1 MKHYQFYIL
10 WLFVCVI
17 AFYSCSKDED
27 IFLGNDEIEKP
38 EGPGQPDNIVIS
50 LVASGLQDIIDIRT
64 SSSFQFDIERSVD
77 AGETVALFAKLTEEE
92 VNEELN
98 DEHTYKYFSDEQ
110 WTIDDNPIVFTTGET
125 KKSVTVS
132 FTEPPRTDVPQ
143 VYVLGLYLRSFT
155 EEAKIESTKSKIIFR
170 VEIPAKEGTAT
181 NPHLLSSVDDLLA
194 MKVKVDAIAAG
205 EEIYFELRNDIDLA
219 GASWMPLV
227 DAGGNLDW
235 GEYRIIHFNGNNHK
249 ISNWSCEG
257 TPYASFFGVLIGS
270 CKDVTF
276 ENAVVS
282 GTGRPV
288 GIVAGA
294 VGHWGYSNPR
304 TEIVNTHVSG
314 SVDGEVN
321 LNWDWGNPAFAI
333 GGICGVLRQGS
344 SILNSS
350 SSANVSGTA
359 AGGIVGDCNNGGGG
373 SISGCFYKGGTVT
386 AIGGADAYAGG
397 ITARIANC
405 RISNC
410 YSSGTISSENG
421 KAAGGITGELSPNT
435 TISNCYSTAKVIA
448 NTNAGGIVGRTDGCS
463 NSTVEGCI
471 AWNHSVTSLS
481 DLGSGLITG
490 WINGSNLTLQ
500 RCFSNYDIPLVVNG
514 NSIDVSAEF
523 TEDKINAYINDYRYN
538 GGRAANTLKETVG
551 KLELGWST
559 DIWDLAGDAPKL
571 KWESVI
577 VVE

>member
-64 SSSFQFDIERSVD
+64 SPSFQFDIERSVD
-77 AGETVALFAKLTEEE
+77 AEETVALFAKLTEEE

-288 GIVAGA
+288 GIVAG
-294 VGHWGYSNPR
+294 
-304 TEIVNTHVSG
+304 
-314 SVDGEVN
+314 
-321 LNWDWGNPAFAI
+321 
-333 GGICGVLRQGS
+333 
-344 SILNSS
+344 
-350 SSANVSGTA
+350 
-359 AGGIVGDCNNGGGG
+359 GGGG
-373 SISGCFYKGGTVT
+373 WGGGYGEKGNVDNYVCGFVF
-386 AIGGADAYAGG
+386 GGG
-397 ITARIANC
+397 
-405 RISNC
+405 
-410 YSSGTISSENG
+410 
-421 KAAGGITGELSPNT
+421 
-435 TISNCYSTAKVIA
+435 
-448 NTNAGGIVGRTDGCS
+448 
-463 NSTVEGCI
+463 
-471 AWNHSVTSLS
+471 
-481 DLGSGLITG
+481 DL
-490 WINGSNLTLQ
+490 
-500 RCFSNYDIPLVVNG
+500 
-514 NSIDVSAEF
+514 
-523 TEDKINAYINDYRYN
+523 
-538 GGRAANTLKETVG
+538 
-551 KLELGWST
+551 
-559 DIWDLAGDAPKL
+559 
-571 KWESVI
+571 
-577 VVE
+577 

>member
-50 LVASGLQDIIDIRT
+50 LVASGLQDIIDIRI
-64 SSSFQFDIERSVD
+64 SPSFQFDIERSVD
-77 AGETVALFAKLTEEE
+77 AEETVALFAKLTEEE

-181 NPHLLSSVDDLLA
+181 NPHLLSSIDDLLA

-294 VGHWGYSNPR
+294 VGHWGYFNPK

-333 GGICGVLRQGS
+333 GGICGVLRQG

-421 KAAGGITGELSPNT
+421 KAAGGI
-435 TISNCYSTAKVIA
+435 
-448 NTNAGGIVGRTDGCS
+448 
-463 NSTVEGCI
+463 
-471 AWNHSVTSLS
+471 W
-481 DLGSGLITG
+481 
-490 WINGSNLTLQ
+490 
-500 RCFSNYDIPLVVNG
+500 
-514 NSIDVSAEF
+514 
-523 TEDKINAYINDYRYN
+523 
-538 GGRAANTLKETVG
+538 
-551 KLELGWST
+551 
-559 DIWDLAGDAPKL
+559 
-571 KWESVI
+571 
-577 VVE
+577 